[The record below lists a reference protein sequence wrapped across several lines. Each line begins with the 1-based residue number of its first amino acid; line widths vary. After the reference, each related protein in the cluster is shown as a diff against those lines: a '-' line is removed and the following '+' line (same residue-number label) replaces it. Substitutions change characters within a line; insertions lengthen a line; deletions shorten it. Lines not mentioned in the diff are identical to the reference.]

1 MLPPTTTAR
10 PAPATPPA
18 ARAPIGASPGPRP
31 RPARPAIA
39 PSTPPLPRAVATL
52 LTPTERAAVDAVG
65 TGVYRAVHRA
75 SLDEVRRD
83 LSARAAD
90 AVVVSAACCTP
101 RDALRMA
108 ALLREHPR
116 VPLLAVVSQGD
127 GVHPQSLLALGRS
140 GVRTVIDTRQ
150 AGGWRILREA
160 MAGADTGF
168 TPQVACAELRRRLPA
183 AGDDCLA
190 LLDLL
195 FVAQPCL
202 HTVRALAAHVGVH
215 PGTLQSRFVRHGLPP
230 TKRYLALGGL
240 VRAAIIL
247 DDARTSISTASHRLD
262 YSSPQAFGRHVRLQ
276 LGLPAGEWRTRFD
289 GEGMF
294 ARFCA
299 ELVDPYVER
308 LSSFMPFSS

>member
-1 MLPPTTTAR
+1 MYTPALTPPHRPPPPVTRPAGSPPAHRARSARPTTTTA
-10 PAPATPPA
+10 PPA
-18 ARAPIGASPGPRP
+18 
-31 RPARPAIA
+31 
-39 PSTPPLPRAVATL
+39 PRAVATL
-52 LTPTERAAVDAVG
+52 LTPSERAAVDAVG

-75 SLDEVRRD
+75 SLDELRRD

-90 AVVVSAACCTP
+90 AVVVSAACCSP

-116 VPLLAVVSQGD
+116 VPLLAVVSHGD

-160 MAGADTGF
+160 MAGADAGF
-168 TPQVACAELRRRLPA
+168 TAEVACAELRRRLPS
-183 AGDDCLA
+183 AGDDCLT

-195 FVAQPCL
+195 FLAQPCL
-202 HTVRALAAHVGVH
+202 HTVRALGAHVGIH
-215 PGTLQSRFVRHGLPP
+215 PGTLQSRFIRHGLPP

-240 VRAAIIL
+240 VRAAIML
-247 DDARTSISTASHRLD
+247 DDPRTSISTAAHRLD

-276 LGLPAGEWRTRFD
+276 LGLPTSEWRARFD

-294 ARFCA
+294 ARFCV
-299 ELVDPYVER
+299 ELVDPHVER
-308 LSSFMPFSS
+308 LSRFMPFSS